1 MKAHQ
6 SRADVCWRML
16 TCAERMRWSLA
27 TSRSLA
33 TLTASFEAGQF
44 FFFQGEMLAR
54 ICPPYMIITAI
65 VISTRMCDSWLPSP
79 SLPCSRAAIEAWR
92 GKEKRGSGYP
102 FEHRI
107 VRVLFG
113 QPAEQGGRRKP
124 AEQGGSCRGVVVV
137 AGAGYDMVRKHL
149 SGGWVEG
156 DCACQRL
163 RGGGRV
169 PASLQRA
176 RRREAKAQVGMSC

>member
-1 MKAHQ
+1 MQQNKKKA
-6 SRADVCWRML
+6 SKR
-16 TCAERMRWSLA
+16 
-27 TSRSLA
+27 
-33 TLTASFEAGQF
+33 ASFF
-44 FFFQGEMLAR
+44 FSSKPMLAR
-54 ICPPYMIITAI
+54 THYVIITAI

-92 GKEKRGSGYP
+92 GKEKRGSP

-113 QPAEQGGRRKP
+113 KP
-124 AEQGGSCRGVVVV
+124 AEQVGSCPGVVVV
-137 AGAGYDMVRKHL
+137 AGAGYGMVRKHL

-176 RRREAKAQVGMSC
+176 RRREAKEQVGMSG